1 MRAVRTLVIVLVVL
15 VVVAV
20 IADSGARRVAE
31 GRLADGIRT
40 SQRLAEPPS
49 VSIGGTPF
57 LLEAARGRYDDV
69 QLQLGQID
77 VPGGPT
83 LTSVDAR
90 LTGVTAPLSSLNAAS
105 GSQALPDVRAD
116 AVQAQALV
124 SYAAL
129 TKTFAAALPKEV
141 SGLTLSQ
148 ASSAGDVRVRLSYA
162 ILGFDVPIDASVHLT
177 IKGKKLV
184 ATASPATLAGV
195 PAQFRDQ
202 VAQLMTFSTAV
213 PALPYG
219 LAISGLSV
227 RADGIAFAASGR
239 NVQLGALAS

>member
-15 VVVAV
+15 VVVGL

-40 SQRLAEPPS
+40 SQKLAEPPS

-69 QLQLGQID
+69 RLQLGQVD

-83 LTSVDAR
+83 LTSVDAQ
-90 LTGVTAPLSSLNAAS
+90 LTGVTAPLSSLTS
-105 GSQALPDVRAD
+105 SSSTQSLPDVRAD

-129 TKTFAAALPKEV
+129 TKTFAAALSKDI
-141 SGLTLSQ
+141 SGLALSQ
-148 ASSAGDVRVRLSYA
+148 ATSPGDVRVRLSYA
-162 ILGFDVPIDASVHLT
+162 IFGFDVPIDASVHLA

-184 ATASPATLAGV
+184 ATAAPATLANI
-195 PAQFRDQ
+195 PAQFQDQ

-219 LAISGLSV
+219 LAINGLSV
-227 RADGIAFAASGR
+227 RADGIAFAASGH
-239 NVQLGALAS
+239 NVQLAA